1 MINYLPVFLFLN
13 LYLNFLDAFLPSSV
27 SKLRSTS
34 VIQRFKDDDGIQV
47 SSSFDIAEDEY
58 PRLDSTWWQIFADE
72 KNLAP
77 PVVEQPKFIPD
88 VGAWRAVFVEEKQA
102 VVVEDESPPTLKE
115 YFDGAKV
122 LGANHENN
130 IQGLWSQ
137 MKNRRSLKCL
147 SAADVARVT
156 EALRVAYVSLW
167 GKHTK
172 RSLEVSINRAR
183 GTAAVLGELEADLD
197 VVIAA
202 ILSDVLS
209 ELSDIHQSEGL
220 RIELKLRF
228 GNDVISL
235 SEKYNKLPTF
245 MSKKADYTQLQ
256 SENQIQ
262 VSCENL
268 VDYDSMIRA
277 ERYPHHS
284 TFLFLLRCWSLF
296 LRSIERFTFDV
307 S

>member
-1 MINYLPVFLFLN
+1 MRTLRR
-13 LYLNFLDAFLPSSV
+13 SSQV
-27 SKLRSTS
+27 
-34 VIQRFKDDDGIQV
+34 QRFKDDDGIQI

-58 PRLDSTWWQIFADE
+58 PRIDSTWWQIFADE
-72 KNLAP
+72 KKLAP
-77 PVVEQPKFIPD
+77 AAAEEPKFIPD
-88 VGAWRAVFVEEKQA
+88 VGAWRTVFAEDKQTAVT
-102 VVVEDESPPTLKE
+102 EDESPPSLKE
-115 YFDGAKV
+115 YFDGAKM
-122 LGANHENN
+122 LGSNHEEN

-147 SAADVARVT
+147 SAADVTRVT

-183 GTAAVLGELEADLD
+183 GTAAVLGELEADID
-197 VVIAA
+197 VVLAA

-209 ELSDIHQSEGL
+209 ELSDVDDFEGL
-220 RIELKLRF
+220 RGELAARF
-228 GNDVISL
+228 GNDVIIL

-262 VSCENL
+262 VSWGERGTSSHYNSSNICSA
-268 VDYDSMIRA
+268 YDHRNILSLDT
-277 ERYPHHS
+277 YLP
-284 TFLFLLRCWSLF
+284 FRCWSLC
-296 LRSIERFTFDV
+296 LRNIELFTYDV

>member
-1 MINYLPVFLFLN
+1 
-13 LYLNFLDAFLPSSV
+13 
-27 SKLRSTS
+27 
-34 VIQRFKDDDGIQV
+34 
-47 SSSFDIAEDEY
+47 
-58 PRLDSTWWQIFADE
+58 
-72 KNLAP
+72 
-77 PVVEQPKFIPD
+77 
-88 VGAWRAVFVEEKQA
+88 
-102 VVVEDESPPTLKE
+102 
-115 YFDGAKV
+115 
-122 LGANHENN
+122 
-130 IQGLWSQ
+130 

-147 SAADVARVT
+147 SVADVTRVT

-209 ELSDIHQSEGL
+209 ELSDIHQFEGL
-220 RIELKLRF
+220 RSELALRF

-262 VSCENL
+262 VRN
-268 VDYDSMIRA
+268 
-277 ERYPHHS
+277 
-284 TFLFLLRCWSLF
+284 
-296 LRSIERFTFDV
+296 
-307 S
+307 